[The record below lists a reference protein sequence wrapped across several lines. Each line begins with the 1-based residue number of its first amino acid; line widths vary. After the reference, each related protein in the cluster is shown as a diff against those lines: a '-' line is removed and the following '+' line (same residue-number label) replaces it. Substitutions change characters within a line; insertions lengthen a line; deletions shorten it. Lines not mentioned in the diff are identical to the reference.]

1 VLNLALVGRAFPLI
15 ADLEFLVAPVFW
27 IGVVGL
33 AILYPLLTYWRGGPV
48 RVRRSGTTT
57 LAVAGYDLGR
67 LAIVGAGVL
76 IGVLAFR
83 YVLLYSAAA
92 AVH

>member
-1 VLNLALVGRAFPLI
+1 
-15 ADLEFLVAPVFW
+15 
-27 IGVVGL
+27 
-33 AILYPLLTYWRGGPV
+33 V